1 MDFFNKLETIFGSSI
16 VESVNQYNQVCN
28 MMVNLQNDVAMKYGN
43 QNSYGWSQGAAT
55 VPNLEQLDGRV
66 CVNDETI
73 SLAAP
78 LPCILS
84 MAEKLIPAGLMPN
97 IRIQLTTESI
107 SNVFAVATPPTTYTI
122 KNVELC
128 YTMIDF
134 HGDVNDLVKGMGDQF
149 YIKSSSFKNM
159 GASLSLG
166 VTGSVDLVYNMRLA
180 SIKSLFAHFCGQNN
194 AKCLNGIYDSCDPTS
209 KNGDMVYTI
218 AGTNY
223 PSRPVST
230 LNNKSA
236 FSMELKKAVGALHTE
251 SYNNSIDLIEFNY
264 NDTDIFTTPSTTIA
278 HAKFYF
284 GCNTEKLSSNG
295 ALLTGVST
303 QSSPISLRISVGTAT
318 QQAYNVYLIAL
329 YDALIV
335 VQPEL
340 RQASVR
346 E

>member
-1 MDFFNKLETIFGSSI
+1 
-16 VESVNQYNQVCN
+16 
-28 MMVNLQNDVAMKYGN
+28 
-43 QNSYGWSQGAAT
+43 
-55 VPNLEQLDGRV
+55 
-66 CVNDETI
+66 
-73 SLAAP
+73 
-78 LPCILS
+78 

-97 IRIQLTTESI
+97 IRVQLTTESI
-107 SNVFAVATPPTTYTI
+107 ANVFQATTPPTAYEI
-122 KNVELC
+122 KNIELC

-134 HGDVNDLVKGMGDQF
+134 NGDVNDLVKGMGEQF
-149 YIKSSSFKNM
+149 YVKSSSFKNM

-180 SIKSLFAHFCGQNN
+180 SIKSLFTHFTGQNV
-194 AKCLNGIYDSCDPTS
+194 AKCVNGIFDSCDPTS
-209 KNGDMVYTI
+209 AKGEMVYNI

-236 FSMELKKAVGALHTE
+236 FSMELKKALGALHTE

-264 NDTDIFTTPSTTIA
+264 NDTGVFTTPTTDIA
-278 HAKFYF
+278 PAKFYF
-284 GCNTEKLSSNG
+284 GVNCEKLSSNG

-303 QSSPISLRISVGTAT
+303 QSSPISLRLSVGNETL
-318 QQAYNVYLIAL
+318 QAYNVNLIAL